1 MIVCKLHTFNL
12 CKLVSILTFTF
23 FTKKSKKFVCV
34 GLPKKPYKNQKIFFV
49 LFMKIKIYYIKYNQ
63 KILKMLKMLNFFSKM
78 LKMLNFYFL

>member
-1 MIVCKLHTFNL
+1 MKIKKNHIKIITINYKSPTYNL
-12 CKLVSILTFTF
+12 ILVSILTFTF

-49 LFMKIKIYYIKYNQ
+49 LFIKIKIYYIKYNQ
-63 KILKMLKMLNFFSKM
+63 KISKM